1 MFIVLRSKM
10 ALFCKGEDQI
20 SFSSTVPLF
29 LFRLTLSH
37 KNTCIMHTTTSK
49 NIILRAVSSPIIFV
63 RKKDFCFWEKIFR
76 KTKAPIVIIS
86 ETIFMSFFQW
96 ENSQTAKHKNRIFFR
111 RIRRRGPSFSLSSS
125 MFLCRSSHN
134 SKLQKSSHKMSRGTT
149 FFFFS
154 IENWVT
160 HFNNNSTTTM

>member
-37 KNTCIMHTTTSK
+37 KNTCIMQTTTSK
-49 NIILRAVSSPIIFV
+49 NIMLRADSSPIIFV
-63 RKKDFCFWEKIFR
+63 RKKDFCFCEKIQENKGTNCHHKWNYLHEFLPVR
-76 KTKAPIVIIS
+76 EFSDSKTQ
-86 ETIFMSFFQW
+86 EQD
-96 ENSQTAKHKNRIFFR
+96 FFR
-111 RIRRRGPSFSLSSS
+111 LIRRRGPSFSLSSS